1 MRNRLS
7 SVLHSLRVCPTVYY
21 SPGSPKCQSLAQLML
36 LETDDLLKRNSR
48 EITNR
53 NCMLLILDRRR
64 DWVTPLRTVEHYQ
77 AMVNEHFE
85 YQHGV
90 LKLTSLAAKDV
101 MLNELYD
108 DFFSENVFSGFVQ
121 IVQETDKFLKA
132 ACEEQRNSQKSIS
145 SFSGMQNVVE
155 KLPEIQRR
163 WETATKHSNIMEL
176 VGEKM
181 KQKRL
186 FQLMKVEAAII
197 DTKIISSIYEVVKSD
212 LCRRC
217 GTSSCPLT
225 SDWRRNSE
233 YRCFSL

>member
-1 MRNRLS
+1 
-7 SVLHSLRVCPTVYY
+7 
-21 SPGSPKCQSLAQLML
+21 
-36 LETDDLLKRNSR
+36 
-48 EITNR
+48 
-53 NCMLLILDRRR
+53 MLLILDRRR

-85 YQHGV
+85 YRHGV

-132 ACEEQRNSQKSIS
+132 ACEEQRHSQKSIS
-145 SFSGMQNVVE
+145 SFSGMQNIVE

-217 GTSSCPLT
+217 GT
-225 SDWRRNSE
+225 
-233 YRCFSL
+233 